1 MNDRLGNENA
11 RSIARDARAITRDWS
26 RVLVHHAQLRAIG
39 LAFSYITRNYA
50 RLVSRSH
57 VVSPN

>member
-39 LAFSYITRNYA
+39 LAFSRCQ
-50 RLVSRSH
+50 
-57 VVSPN
+57 P